1 MVTIQRVSVAAL
13 LVLQLGACAATARL
27 PVTAGM
33 GSNPALPAPRE
44 ELIPT
49 VKVAK
54 AVGWPSGVT
63 PQSVTGTRVNAFAA
77 GLEHPRWLLVLP
89 NGDVLVAETNAPP
102 RPEDGKGIK
111 GAFMKFFMKKAG
123 AAVPS
128 ANRITLLRDA
138 DGDGVAETRS
148 VFLDSLNS
156 PFGIAPVAN
165 GLYVANTDAVVR
177 FPYVPGSTHITAA
190 PVKLADL

>member
-1 MVTIQRVSVAAL
+1 MRPRVLAAFFVGLCLSACGEKPPLPLVA
-13 LVLQLGACAATARL
+13 T
-27 PVTAGM
+27 M
-33 GSNPALPAPRE
+33 GPTPQLPAPSKG
-44 ELIPT
+44 LLPT
-49 VKVAK
+49 VNVAK
-54 AVGWPSGVT
+54 ATGWSEGAT
-63 PQSVTGTRVNAFAA
+63 PKAATGLKVAAFAT
-77 GLEHPRWLLVLP
+77 GLDHPRWLHVLP

-102 RPEDGKGIK
+102 RPEDGKGVK
-111 GAFMKFFMKKAG
+111 GFFMKFFMKKAG